1 MNQSTTQTLRG
12 YWNGH
17 IHDMS
22 IVRHPVGTQGFF
34 EDLREYRFDKQ
45 RYLPSVVDFSAYK
58 NKRLL
63 EVGCGVGID
72 LIQFAKH
79 GAHVTGIDLS
89 EQAIQLAEKNF
100 ELSGLKGDLR
110 IMDGED
116 LGFSAG
122 TFDVV
127 YAHGVLPYTGD
138 VQRMTREI
146 HRVLK
151 PGGEAILQLYNR
163 RSWLYLLSKIMS
175 VKLEHEDAP
184 AFHTHSLGELKG
196 LLTPFK
202 KTQIIVE
209 RFPVK
214 TRLHGG
220 FKGFFYN
227 VLFVGIF
234 NAVPRPLVRRF
245 GWHFLAKAIK

>member
-1 MNQSTTQTLRG
+1 MNQSTTQMLRG

-17 IHDMS
+17 IHDISM
-22 IVRHPVGTQGFF
+22 VRHPVGTQGFF

-45 RYLPSVVDFSAYK
+45 RYLPGVVDFTAYK
-58 NKRLL
+58 GRKLL

-72 LIQFAKH
+72 LIQFAMH
-79 GAHVTGIDLS
+79 GAQVTGIDLS
-89 EQAIQLAEKNF
+89 EHAIQLAEKNF

-110 IMDGED
+110 IMDGEH
-116 LGFSAG
+116 LEFSAG
-122 TFDVV
+122 TFDIV

-138 VQRMTREI
+138 VQKMMREI

-163 RSWLYLLSKIMS
+163 CSWLYLLSKIMS

-184 AFHTHSLGELKG
+184 AFHTHTLREFKALI
-196 LLTPFK
+196 TPFR

-214 TRLHGG
+214 TRLHRG

-227 VLFVGIF
+227 VLFVGTF
-234 NAVPRPLVRRF
+234 NAIPRPLVRRF
-245 GWHFLAKAIK
+245 GWHLLAKAIK